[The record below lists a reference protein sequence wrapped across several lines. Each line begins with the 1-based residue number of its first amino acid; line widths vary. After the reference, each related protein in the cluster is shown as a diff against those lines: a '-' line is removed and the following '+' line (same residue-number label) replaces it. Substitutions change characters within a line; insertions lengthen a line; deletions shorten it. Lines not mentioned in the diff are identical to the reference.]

1 MFHMYS
7 TPCIYTMFCV
17 LVIQRACSTQKH
29 RLHDLS
35 WQLLPFAGPNGVC
48 VREGSRQSGA
58 DIKSWTDKHK
68 ASLDN
73 KHRPCRNFLVQVKT
87 NLLQQS
93 SRHLLTPQLLLPPFC
108 PDHDH
113 WCAACKAGIE
123 TSIIEYHSL
132 KLCCCMGNVPI
143 DSIVQLQGSQQE
155 VVLALDILCDA
166 VERYKAL
173 CEGRYSGNRL
183 FIPNSASSR

>member
-1 MFHMYS
+1 
-7 TPCIYTMFCV
+7 MFCV

-48 VREGSRQSGA
+48 VREVSRQSGA

-73 KHRPCRNFLVQVKT
+73 KHRPCRSFLVQVKT

-93 SRHLLTPQLLLPPFC
+93 SRHLLTPQLLLPLFARTMTTGAQ
-108 PDHDH
+108 H
-113 WCAACKAGIE
+113 AKQALRLL
-123 TSIIEYHSL
+123 SL
-132 KLCCCMGNVPI
+132 STTV
-143 DSIVQLQGSQQE
+143 
-155 VVLALDILCDA
+155 
-166 VERYKAL
+166 
-173 CEGRYSGNRL
+173 
-183 FIPNSASSR
+183 